1 MATKKV
7 DFIVSEKG
15 TSKAA
20 GGFKKVDNSIAKA
33 AKSAALYAGAYIGA
47 RGIINLTK
55 NAIEAF
61 GVQEDAEKRLTT
73 ALGKNADALIK
84 QAGALQQV
92 STFGDEVIIG
102 VQASIAAFV
111 RDEGAIKRAT
121 AATLDL
127 AAATGMDLKSAGD
140 LVAKSLG
147 SSTNALS
154 RYGIE
159 VTGAVGSSER
169 LDTLTGNIASKFAGQ
184 AAAAADTMAGKMQQ
198 ASNAIGDA
206 SEALGETFAEPVR
219 LAAEGIKFLAEGM
232 NAFIASVGGVGGHVT
247 TAEQRLSALNKLVN
261 EHADISIP
269 NLIQIYTMLGMGY
282 DDNISRGDNFK
293 RVLGEQA
300 DAQMRV
306 NDQAV
311 IATETIVEQA
321 IVFDTAA
328 MASRGYVQDLEAME
342 LAQDNVYLSAQDL
355 ATNIQ
360 RAYLD
365 NERYIDSFTHSMI
378 AAAVEG
384 QDMKDALI
392 SATKA
397 ITIELI
403 ANWVKRQAASL
414 LGLGAMTAA
423 NTAAAVA
430 NGAAWA
436 TPAAL
441 ASTATFGGAA
451 VAGGAALAA
460 TVAEANLL
468 AAFADGGDFV
478 TNGPQLI
485 LVGDNRSGKEHV
497 QVTPMGGDPNI
508 NGPQGGA
515 TFNFYGDIIGTD
527 DYIENNLIP
536 AVNLAITQGRAA
548 LA

>member
-159 VTGAVGSSER
+159 VTGAES
-169 LDTLTGNIASKFAGQ
+169 
-184 AAAAADTMAGKMQQ
+184 
-198 ASNAIGDA
+198 
-206 SEALGETFAEPVR
+206 
-219 LAAEGIKFLAEGM
+219 
-232 NAFIASVGGVGGHVT
+232 
-247 TAEQRLSALNKLVN
+247 
-261 EHADISIP
+261 
-269 NLIQIYTMLGMGY
+269 
-282 DDNISRGDNFK
+282 
-293 RVLGEQA
+293 
-300 DAQMRV
+300 
-306 NDQAV
+306 
-311 IATETIVEQA
+311 
-321 IVFDTAA
+321 
-328 MASRGYVQDLEAME
+328 
-342 LAQDNVYLSAQDL
+342 
-355 ATNIQ
+355 
-360 RAYLD
+360 
-365 NERYIDSFTHSMI
+365 
-378 AAAVEG
+378 
-384 QDMKDALI
+384 
-392 SATKA
+392 
-397 ITIELI
+397 
-403 ANWVKRQAASL
+403 
-414 LGLGAMTAA
+414 LGAHLLKRKRRRSNSMMSQM
-423 NTAAAVA
+423 NTA
-430 NGAAWA
+430 G
-436 TPAAL
+436 
-441 ASTATFGGAA
+441 
-451 VAGGAALAA
+451 
-460 TVAEANLL
+460 LL
-468 AAFADGGDFV
+468 MKWLSQYRPCR
-478 TNGPQLI
+478 TI
-485 LVGDNRSGKEHV
+485 LDQR
-497 QVTPMGGDPNI
+497 P
-508 NGPQGGA
+508 
-515 TFNFYGDIIGTD
+515 
-527 DYIENNLIP
+527 
-536 AVNLAITQGRAA
+536 
-548 LA
+548 

>member
-282 DDNISRGDNFK
+282 DETATRSDNFK
-293 RVLGEQA
+293 MVLAEQAEQQERVNALTVQATAALESLDTVTMDATESYVRMNQELEKQGFLLVRNIELVEETSQVTTDLRTDWQKAGDAAKKAGNIALEGGLKGIAMSQNLGE
-300 DAQMRV
+300 
-306 NDQAV
+306 
-311 IATETIVEQA
+311 
-321 IVFDTAA
+321 
-328 MASRGYVQDLEAME
+328 ASR
-342 LAQDNVYLSAQDL
+342 
-355 ATNIQ
+355 
-360 RAYLD
+360 
-365 NERYIDSFTHSMI
+365 
-378 AAAVEG
+378 
-384 QDMKDALI
+384 
-392 SATKA
+392 
-397 ITIELI
+397 
-403 ANWVKRQAASL
+403 
-414 LGLGAMTAA
+414 
-423 NTAAAVA
+423 
-430 NGAAWA
+430 
-436 TPAAL
+436 AL
-441 ASTATFGGAA
+441 ASQYVVEGVYAAVKSALASYPPPWNILAAGAA
-451 VAGGAALAA
+451 GIAANSLFNSVMPAA
-460 TVAEANLL
+460 TG
-468 AAFADGGDFV
+468 ADF
-478 TNGPQLI
+478 TTSGPQMM
-485 LVGDNRSGKEHV
+485 LVGEAGREHV
-497 QVTPMGGDPNI
+497 SVTPLEGPNI
-508 NGPQGGA
+508 NGPQGGN
-515 TFNFYGDIIGTD
+515 TFIFNGDIIGTD

>member
-378 AAAVEG
+378 AATVEG

-478 TNGPQLI
+478 TNGPQLMM
-485 LVGDNRSGKEHV
+485 VGEAGREHV
-497 QVTPMGGDPNI
+497 SVTPLEGPNI

-515 TFNFYGDIIGTD
+515 TFNFYGNITD
-527 DYIENNLIP
+527 KEYVRGFLIP
-536 AVNLAITQGRAA
+536 EFLKASRLGYA
-548 LA
+548 